1 MLKMMMT
8 RVSFKLYFIPLLVTT
23 LFFTGCSKA
32 SKPNLQGTVY
42 AVGTGFGYKVT
53 VNGKLYINQTSI
65 PALPGK
71 LQFCD
76 STDARNVCNKV
87 LEKMNHGQTPF
98 VTPEELKQ
106 LNIKTKC

>member
-1 MLKMMMT
+1 MMT
-8 RVSFKLYFIPLLVTT
+8 RVSFKLYFIYFFVTA
-23 LFFTGCSKA
+23 FCFISCNKSP
-32 SKPNLQGTVY
+32 KPNLQGTVY
-42 AVGTGFGYKVT
+42 TVGNGFGYKIT

-76 STDARNVCNKV
+76 SADARNVCNKV
-87 LEKMNHGQTPF
+87 LEKMGENRSPF
-98 VTPEELKQ
+98 ITSEELKQ

>member
-1 MLKMMMT
+1 MMMT
-8 RVSFKLYFIPLLVTT
+8 RVSFKLYFIC
-23 LFFTGCSKA
+23 LFVVALCFTSCNKSP
-32 SKPNLQGTVY
+32 KPNLQGIVY
-42 AVGTGFGYKVT
+42 SVGNGFGYKIT
-53 VNGKLYINQTSI
+53 INGKLYINQTSI

-76 STDARNVCNKV
+76 STDARSVCNKV
-87 LEKMNHGQTPF
+87 LEKMNEGKNPF